1 MIIIIV
7 VKEIQLMNVK
17 KQNMRW
23 INFYNVISQDTQSAI
38 NLFTVVD
45 RTADMN

>member
-1 MIIIIV
+1 MIIIV

-23 INFYNVISQDTQSAI
+23 INYHIISQDMISAI

-45 RTADMN
+45 HTADMN